1 MMTLHLM
8 NGMEGAKQAEQPCQD
23 ALLIDAEGLAKML
36 DRSLTSIRRDDQSG
50 RIPRPITLGGAKK
63 WRVAE
68 VRAWVQAGCPKRKV
82 WETMNQPLRLAKV
95 G

>member
-1 MMTLHLM
+1 MLLPMM
-8 NGMEGAKQAEQPCQD
+8 NAKEVEHQAAQPDQD
-23 ALLIDAEGLAKML
+23 VLLIDAEGLAKML
-36 DRSLTSIRRDDQSG
+36 DRSLTSIRRDDKAG

-68 VRAWVQAGCPKRKV
+68 VKAWVQAGCPKRAA
-82 WETMNQPLRLAKV
+82 WETMNRPVRLSRA